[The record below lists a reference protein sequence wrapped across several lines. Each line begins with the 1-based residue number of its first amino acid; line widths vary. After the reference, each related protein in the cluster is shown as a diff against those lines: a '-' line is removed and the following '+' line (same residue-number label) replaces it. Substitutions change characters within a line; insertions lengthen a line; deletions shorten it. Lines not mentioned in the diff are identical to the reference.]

1 MGFPSKVWMAVAVFA
16 VILGAAQ
23 FIRPV
28 PTNPPWQPLLAGSE
42 VHPAVYGMLE
52 RACQDCH
59 SSNTQ
64 WPWYARVAPVSWLVL
79 DDVEK
84 GREFLDLT
92 RWAQYSKGQRLG
104 YLAAMAS
111 ATKSKRMPPE
121 GYTFLHPEARL
132 TDEERVALADWAR
145 AEHKRIRTQKK
156 PESLQSSTRAQN
168 VTATD

>member
-1 MGFPSKVWMAVAVFA
+1 MGFLSKLWAPAAVV
-16 VILGAAQ
+16 VGLLGGAQ

-28 PTNPPWQPLLAGSE
+28 PTSPPWRPLLAGSE
-42 VHPAVYGMLE
+42 VSPVVYQMLE

-84 GREFLDLT
+84 GRSFLDLT
-92 RWAQYSKGQRLG
+92 RWHEYSKGERLG

-121 GYTFLHPEARL
+121 RYTLLHPEARL
-132 TDEERVALADWAR
+132 KDEERIALADWAR
-145 AEHKRIRTQKK
+145 GEHKRIRTRKER
-156 PESLQSSTRAQN
+156 PSLHSSVRVENLAG
-168 VTATD
+168 AD